1 MATPAAYDVGAV
13 PRTGVVPVPVPVPPG
28 SVCESRS
35 QYAAT
40 IDLPSEA
47 VLSELWAGQRF
58 PEDALVTIDGSPVR
72 VLHPGLRGRGAGPD
86 FRHARV
92 AVGGGVIH
100 IGDVE
105 LHVRATDFRAHG
117 HHQDAR
123 YDGVVLHVVFE
134 DDIGADTLLSSGH
147 PVPVV
152 ELAPWARR
160 RTEDIGTWLERSVR
174 WREPCHD
181 AIERLGPQQVATRLE
196 RLGDDRFA
204 QRVAYVTAEV
214 TRVGRAQALCQALL
228 ESVSLGGDRA
238 FAANLAE
245 AIPWSRVLTLESS
258 LQVEALLLG
267 TAGLLSSQQQEAARH
282 SHEIELERAWRQFG
296 AIQSVGSSFVA
307 LRPSNHPARRL
318 AGLAQLLT
326 GHRDLMQERVGEKN
340 GLDGPVR
347 DLVREWSVPAN
358 DYWRWNVG
366 PARPA
371 RRPLGALIGRSRAI
385 ELLINAVL
393 PWFAACSN
401 LGRSPDGVAQAHD
414 VYAAL
419 PVPARYG
426 RLAFLEDNFRQ
437 EGRRLRLTARRQ
449 QGLLALY
456 KRECTDG
463 GCGRC
468 LLS

>member
-1 MATPAAYDVGAV
+1 MAAPAAYDVGAV
-13 PRTGVVPVPVPVPPG
+13 PWNGSVPVPAA

-35 QYAAT
+35 QYAAA

-58 PEDALVTIDGSPVR
+58 PEEALVTIDGSSVR

-92 AVGGGVIH
+92 AVNGGVIH

-117 HHQDAR
+117 HHQDVR
-123 YDGVVLHVVFE
+123 YNGVVLHVVFE

-147 PVPVV
+147 RVPVV

-160 RTEDIGTWLERSVR
+160 HAEDIGTWLSRSVR

-181 AIERLGPQQVATRLE
+181 AIERLGPQQVVMRLE
-196 RLGDDRFA
+196 RLGDDRFM
-204 QRVAYVTAEV
+204 QRVAHVTAEV
-214 TRVGRAQALCQALL
+214 TRAGRAQALCQALL
-228 ESVSLGGDRA
+228 EGLGLGGDSA
-238 FAANLAE
+238 FTARLGA
-245 AIPWSRVLTLESS
+245 AIPWSKMLTLERA
-258 LQVEALLLG
+258 LEVEALLLG
-267 TAGLLSSQQQEAARH
+267 TAGLLSSQQREAARH
-282 SHEIELERAWRQFG
+282 PHEIELERAWRQFG
-296 AIQSVGSSFVA
+296 AMQTVSRSFAA

-318 AGLAQLLT
+318 AGLSQLLT
-326 GHRDLMQERVGEKN
+326 RHLGLMQESGGETN
-340 GLDGPVR
+340 GLDGPVG
-347 DLVREWSVPAN
+347 DLVRVWSVPAD
-358 DYWRWNVG
+358 DYWRWNVA

-371 RRPLGALIGRSRAI
+371 RRPVGALIGRSRAI

-393 PWFAACSN
+393 PWIAACAQ
-401 LGRSPDGVAQAHD
+401 LGGNTEGAAQARD

-426 RLAFLEDNFRQ
+426 RLAFLEDNLGQ
-437 EGRRLRLTARRQ
+437 EDRRLSLTARRQ

-456 KRECTDG
+456 KTECTQG

-468 LLS
+468 PLS

>member
-1 MATPAAYDVGAV
+1 MATLAAYRVGAV
-13 PRTGVVPVPVPVPPG
+13 PRSGFAPMPAA
-28 SVCESRS
+28 SVCERRNG
-35 QYAAT
+35 YATPAG
-40 IDLPSEA
+40 LPSEA

-58 PEDALVTIDGSPVR
+58 PAEALVTIDGSPVR
-72 VLHPGLRGRGAGPD
+72 VLHPGLRGRGPGPD

-92 AVGGGVIH
+92 AVNGDIIH

-123 YDGVVLHVVFE
+123 YDSVVLHVVFE

-147 PVPVV
+147 RVPVV
-152 ELAPWARR
+152 ELATWAGRR
-160 RTEDIGTWLERSVR
+160 AEDMGTWLKRSVR

-181 AIERLGPQQVATRLE
+181 AIERLGPQQVVTRLE

-204 QRVAYVTAEV
+204 QRVANATAEV
-214 TRVGRAQALCQALL
+214 ARVGRAQALCQALL

-238 FAANLAE
+238 FAANMAE
-245 AIPWSRVLTLESS
+245 AVPWPQVLTLESA
-258 LQVEALLLG
+258 LEVEALLLG
-267 TAGLLSSQQQEAARH
+267 TAGLLPCQQGEAARH
-282 SHEIELERAWRQFG
+282 PHEIELAAAWTKFG
-296 AIQSVGSSFVA
+296 RLPSVNTSVAA
-307 LRPSNHPARRL
+307 LRLSNHPARRL

-326 GHRDLMQERVGEKN
+326 KHRNLMRAGIAETN
-340 GLDGPVR
+340 GLDGPVGR
-347 DLVREWSVPAN
+347 LIREWSAPAN
-358 DYWRWNVG
+358 GYWQGNVA

-371 RRPLGALIGRSRAI
+371 RRPLGALIGRSRAV

-393 PWFAACSN
+393 PWLTACCELAGN
-401 LGRSPDGVAQAHD
+401 ADGAAQAHD

-426 RLAFLEDNFRQ
+426 RLAFLEDNVRR
-437 EGRRLRLTARRQ
+437 EGKRLRLTARRQ

-456 KRECTDG
+456 KRECTQG

-468 LLS
+468 PLS